1 MEYKEVREKLEVVED
16 PTKKRMYFAALLGQA
31 AGVAPDDLIVV
42 GGSAIEFYTVGA
54 YTSGDI
60 DIVSPAA
67 DRLRGVLR
75 SWSFQREGRVWV
87 HEELGIVVDLVRG
100 PYTWDE
106 GRTQLL
112 ETPYGPVR
120 VAALED
126 LLVKRLVSTKHWERR
141 GDFQHALLLGDLY
154 ADRMDWDYVEKMSRQ
169 QEVLDMLDSLRSALE
184 GPEGAG

>member
-1 MEYKEVREKLEVVED
+1 MEYEELREKLQVVED
-16 PTKKRMYFAALLGQA
+16 PTRRRMYFSALLGRT
-31 AGVAPDDLIVV
+31 AGVPADDFIVV

-60 DIVSPAA
+60 DIVSRAA

-87 HEELGIVVDLVRG
+87 HEALGMVVDFVRA

-106 GRTQLL
+106 SRTQLL
-112 ETPYGPVR
+112 ETPYGPIR

-126 LLVKRLVSTKHWERR
+126 LLVKRLVSTKHWERT
-141 GDFQHALLLGDLY
+141 GDFQHALLLGELY

-169 QEVLDMLDSLRSALE
+169 QDVLDMLESLRNALGGSRGE
-184 GPEGAG
+184 G